1 MYILQSIYQGG
12 QVKSAT
18 AKELRSRASSILEC
32 VRRGDEVV
40 ITLRGES
47 IAVMKPVKCA
57 EKQFNPVGFA
67 IWKDRKDIQDVTRW
81 LEERRKERYRR

>member
-1 MYILQSIYQGG
+1 M
-12 QVKSAT
+12 KSAT

-32 VRRGDEVV
+32 VRKGEEVV

-47 IAVMKPVKCA
+47 VAVMKSVKSV
-57 EKQFNPVGFA
+57 EKKFSPVGFG

-81 LEERRKERYRR
+81 LEERRKVRYRR